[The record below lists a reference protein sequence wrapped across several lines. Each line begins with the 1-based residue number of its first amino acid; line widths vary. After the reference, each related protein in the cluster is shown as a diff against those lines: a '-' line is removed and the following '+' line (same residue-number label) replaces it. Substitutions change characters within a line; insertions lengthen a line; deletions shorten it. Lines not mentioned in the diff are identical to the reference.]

1 MQSRP
6 DQNSVETPVLRRSY
20 QRPLRMVVMYIVV
33 PYIAVVLIMATF
45 QRRLMYQPSVARN
58 PPATASTWDRER
70 IHDVQLQTPDGTVLN
85 GWLMSAQAEPS
96 HQPQPSDS
104 EDEPAPLS
112 ATSRNTPL
120 VIYFP
125 GNAGN
130 RFRRV
135 QDLFEFAAC
144 GFDVLIFDYRGYGD
158 STGSPSEPALTS
170 DARLVWN
177 FASQQLE
184 YPPERIVIF
193 GESLGGAVA
202 LSLWSAENSSPPQPA
217 ALILNATFTSMAD
230 TVAWHYPWFPFRY
243 LLLDPWPSI
252 QRISSVSSPIII
264 FHGSADQIVPIEHGR
279 KLASEATN
287 AELIEIPDGEHND
300 IPMNRLRI
308 VLRQLQELPERGS
321 MNW

>member
-6 DQNSVETPVLRRSY
+6 NQNHVETALPQRWY
-20 QRPLRMVVMYIVV
+20 WRPLRMVVLYVVV
-33 PYIAVVLIMATF
+33 PYVAVILIMATF
-45 QRRLMYQPSVARN
+45 QRRLMYQPTVARN
-58 PPATASTWDRER
+58 PQTFATARDRER
-70 IHDVQLQTPDGTVLN
+70 IQNVQLQTADGSVLN
-85 GWLMSAQAEPS
+85 GWLLNALAEPA
-96 HQPQPSDS
+96 H
-104 EDEPAPLS
+104 EPAHLS
-112 ATSRNTPL
+112 VNFRVMPL

-177 FASQQLE
+177 FACQQLG
-184 YPPERIVIF
+184 YAPERIVIF

-202 LSLWSAENSSPPQPA
+202 LSLWSKENSSPPQPA

-243 LLLDPWPSI
+243 LLLDPWLSV
-252 QRISSVSSPIII
+252 QRISSVSSPIIV
-264 FHGSADQIVPIEHGR
+264 FHGSADQIVPVEHGR
-279 KLASEATN
+279 KLAGEATD
-287 AELIEIPDGEHND
+287 ARLIEIPGGEHNG

-308 VLRQLQELPERGS
+308 ELQEVKTLLQQRGPANES
-321 MNW
+321 AEQQ